1 MRLSAASGS
10 VMSYIENTQSSAAER
25 KLHPEHGDA
34 LRAVRFGM
42 HTQPAEAVYYAQ
54 LLSARLHSP
63 ASPNSHARS
72 QQAASGHRLPQT
84 CLEER

>member
-10 VMSYIENTQSSAAER
+10 MTSDIENTQSFAAER
-25 KLHPEHGDA
+25 KLHPGHGDA
-34 LRAVRFGM
+34 LRAVRFGI

-54 LLSARLHSP
+54 LIAVWISALASRHS
-63 ASPNSHARS
+63 RT
-72 QQAASGHRLPQT
+72 QALNPASGHRLPQT